1 MFSLLIFIA
10 ETKVVLVQNF
20 FLFIFV
26 FLTWMSFET
35 FMQNLIYVNVTL
47 TALFYEMHIS
57 LS

>member
-1 MFSLLIFIA
+1 MFSLLIFTA
-10 ETKVVLVQNF
+10 ETKVVLVQN

-26 FLTWMSFET
+26 FLTWMSYET

>member
-26 FLTWMSFET
+26 FLTWMSCET

>member
-10 ETKVVLVQNF
+10 ETKVVLVQNS

-26 FLTWMSFET
+26 FLTWMSCET

>member
-20 FLFIFV
+20 FLFIVV
-26 FLTWMSFET
+26 FLTWMSCET